1 MPKSYVSKQKYKEL
15 GNELDY
21 LKTTRRKEIAEK
33 LEYAKSLGDLSEN
46 AEYHEARDDQA
57 GTEKRILELE
67 DILKHAQMV
76 EKHHSEV
83 VEIGSAIVVKKTG
96 EKDEKKYQIVGS
108 EEADTGAGKIS
119 YLSPLGAALM
129 GKKKGDKTS
138 FQSPVGKVEYSIVE
152 IE

>member
-96 EKDEKKYQIVGS
+96 EKDEKNTRSSDRKKRTLVLEKSHTSRRLVRRSWVRKRG
-108 EEADTGAGKIS
+108 TKH
-119 YLSPLGAALM
+119 LSRVP
-129 GKKKGDKTS
+129 
-138 FQSPVGKVEYSIVE
+138 
-152 IE
+152 